1 MEGLAKENKVLATT
15 PRASSATGA
24 FPTRPKVEKKSPE
37 VTQGHCI
44 LQLPSPRKTERPPR
58 LSLYRP
64 SLLTTLQPF
73 HHLPNFR
80 KPGSGISASA
90 YVTSKRLGDKV
101 PARAAALAGGSSGLS
116 KQVHSLYTM
125 TPCP

>member
-1 MEGLAKENKVLATT
+1 M
-15 PRASSATGA
+15 
-24 FPTRPKVEKKSPE
+24 EKKSPE
-37 VTQGHCI
+37 TTTPGHCI

-58 LSLYRP
+58 LALYRP

-80 KPGSGISASA
+80 KPGSAFSTSA
-90 YVTSKRLGDKV
+90 YVASKRLGDKV
-101 PARAAALAGGSSGLS
+101 PARAVALGGGSSSLS

>member
-1 MEGLAKENKVLATT
+1 M
-15 PRASSATGA
+15 
-24 FPTRPKVEKKSPE
+24 EKKSHE
-37 VTQGHCI
+37 ATTAANCI

-80 KPGSGISASA
+80 KPGSSFSASA
-90 YVTSKRLGDKV
+90 YVASKRLGDKV
-101 PARAAALAGGSSGLS
+101 PSRAAALTSGSTNLS